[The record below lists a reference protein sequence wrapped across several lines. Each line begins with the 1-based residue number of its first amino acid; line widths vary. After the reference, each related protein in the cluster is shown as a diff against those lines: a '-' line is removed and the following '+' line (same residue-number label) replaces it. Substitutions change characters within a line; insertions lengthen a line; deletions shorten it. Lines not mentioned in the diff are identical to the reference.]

1 MDLTYEQVRE
11 IAEDG
16 DIVFV
21 HGSWKRPLQAAIM
34 FLTRSEY
41 SHCFIVFWVQTH
53 TGRRLLVVEAQG
65 GTKRRI
71 LNASFYE
78 NRTLSLVR
86 APKEW
91 GTVEAAAL
99 ASVGK
104 KGYGYFD
111 ALYVGIRDFLW
122 KALNIRI
129 PSNDFPSEICSE
141 FIARVYDLPQKNV
154 SPQGLLEML
163 KNEA

>member
-1 MDLTYEQVRE
+1 MDLTYERVRE
-11 IAEDG
+11 VAKDG

-21 HGSWKRPLQAAIM
+21 HGSWKRPLQAIVM
-34 FLTRSEY
+34 FFTRSKF
-41 SHCFIVFWVQTH
+41 SHCFIVFWVETH
-53 TGRRLLVVEAQG
+53 TGRRLLLVEAQG

-78 NRTLSLVR
+78 KKTLSMVR

-91 GTVEAAAL
+91 SMIEDAAL
-99 ASVGK
+99 SSVGK
-104 KGYGYFD
+104 KGYSYFD
-111 ALYVGIRDFLW
+111 AAYVGIRDFLW

-141 FIARVYDLPQKNV
+141 FIARVYDLPYKNV
-154 SPQGLLEML
+154 SPQGLWEML
-163 KNEA
+163 NNEA